1 MTDSGTVNPTEFVA
15 LDAGFG
21 NTRLYGSQG
30 SVMLQSLVATNGTQ
44 AVSQW
49 AAGGLQRTS
58 KAKVKPLLVRSDM
71 GDFYVGPGAHEV
83 GRPVE
88 NLDLDRMTGPE
99 TKALLYGAL
108 TQYQPPASINLIV
121 ALPIAMGQGEGG
133 DHIKDQTKAMFE
145 GEHTWWVADPK
156 GKADVKHSLTI
167 ENVLVTS
174 QPAGAMFDFLLN
186 ADGSMSPAK
195 KALRAQGA
203 FGIISLGFN
212 TIELMAVEDGRMIEK
227 HVAGESKGVHYLLQ
241 LLNPQ
246 EAYSLGELDSKL
258 RAGKLDYAP
267 VLPRWERE
275 VFGQIEKH
283 WDKAMQR
290 RFSAVFVVG
299 GGALLIQDALRA
311 KFKDRLEIPD
321 DPLLSIAR
329 GCFKFAQAQAKTK
342 AKR

>member
-1 MTDSGTVNPTEFVA
+1 MINTSTSTDYVA

-30 SVMLQSLVATNGTQ
+30 SVVMQSLVATNGTQ

-49 AAGGLQRTS
+49 AAGGLQRAS
-58 KAKVKPLLVRSDM
+58 KSKVKPQLIRGDM

-108 TQYQPPASINLIV
+108 TKYQPPARINLIV

-133 DHIKDQTKAMFE
+133 DQVKDQTKALFE
-145 GEHTWWVADPK
+145 GDHTWWVAEPK
-156 GKADVKHSLTI
+156 GKGLDVKHTLTI
-167 ENVLVTS
+167 ETVLVTS

-186 ADGSMSPAK
+186 AGGTMSPAK
-195 KALRAQGA
+195 KALRTQGA
-203 FGIISLGFN
+203 FGILSLGFN

-241 LLNPQ
+241 LLNP
-246 EAYSLGELDSKL
+246 EGAYSLGELDTKL

-275 VFGQIEKH
+275 VLGQIEKH

-290 RFSAVFVVG
+290 RFSTVFVVG

-311 KFKDRLEIPD
+311 KFKNRLEIPD
-321 DPLLSIAR
+321 DPILSIAR
-329 GCFKFAQAQAKTK
+329 GCYKFAQAQSK

>member
-1 MTDSGTVNPTEFVA
+1 MTDNLNPTEFVA

-30 SVMLQSLVATNGTQ
+30 SVILQSLVATNGTQ

-49 AAGGLQRTS
+49 AAGGLQRAS
-58 KAKVKPLLVRSDM
+58 KAKVKPLLIRSDM

-88 NLDLDRMTGPE
+88 NLDLERMTGPE

-108 TQYQPPASINLIV
+108 TKYCLPARINLIV
-121 ALPIAMGQGEGG
+121 ALPIAMGLGDGG
-133 DHIKDQTKAMFE
+133 DHVKDQTKALFE
-145 GEHTWWVADPK
+145 GDHTWWVAEPQGK
-156 GKADVKHSLTI
+156 GPDIKHALTI

-186 ADGSMSPAK
+186 PDGTMSPAK
-195 KALRAQGA
+195 KALRKQGA
-203 FGIISLGFN
+203 FGIVSLGFN
-212 TIELMAVEDGRMIEK
+212 TIELMAIEDGRMIEK

-241 LLNPQ
+241 LLNPDG
-246 EAYSLGELDSKL
+246 AYSLGELDSKL
-258 RAGKLDYAP
+258 RAGKLDYAA

-290 RFSAVFVVG
+290 RFSSVFVVG
-299 GGALLIQDALRA
+299 GGALLIKDALLA

-321 DPLLSIAR
+321 EPLMSIAR
-329 GCFKFAQAQAKTK
+329 GCYKFSVAQSK